1 MPAGGLLLLG
11 AELSRTIL
19 LVELVKL
26 NRADGANLGITA
38 AKLSFVVQNRVNVQ
52 ARCSRTSGQPAKTKN
67 QLLLE
72 LVGEVILGAEEDDTT
87 L

>member
-11 AELSRTIL
+11 AELSWTSL
-19 LVELVKL
+19 LVELVEL
-26 NRADGANLGITA
+26 NRADGANLGIRA
-38 AKLSFVVQNRVNVQ
+38 AKLSFVVQHRVNVQ
-52 ARCSRTSGQPAKTKN
+52 ARCSRTSGQPAKAKN

-72 LVGEVILGAEEDDTT
+72 VVGEVVLGAEEDDTT